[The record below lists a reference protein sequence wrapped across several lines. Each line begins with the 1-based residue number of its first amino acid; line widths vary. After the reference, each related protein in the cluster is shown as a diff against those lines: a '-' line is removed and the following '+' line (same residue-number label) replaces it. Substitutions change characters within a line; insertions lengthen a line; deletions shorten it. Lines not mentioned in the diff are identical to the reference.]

1 MLVTD
6 HALRVTVFLR
16 ALCTDFM
23 KIIETTLPGVLIF
36 EPNVFGDERGF
47 FVETYREQVFA
58 EAGLSATFVQ
68 DNQSRS
74 RRGVLRGLH
83 YQLQHPQAKLV
94 RVARGSVFDVAVDVR
109 RGSPTFGQWAGAI
122 LDDTNHWQMYTP
134 RGFAHGFVVLS
145 EVADFIYKCTDYY
158 HPQSETGIRWND
170 PSIGIEWPREILD
183 KVILSEKDLKLPL
196 LRDQGPENLPAFV
209 AV

>member
-1 MLVTD
+1 
-6 HALRVTVFLR
+6 
-16 ALCTDFM
+16 M
-23 KIIETTLPGVLIF
+23 KIVETSLPGVLIF
-36 EPNVFGDERGF
+36 KPKVFGDERGF
-47 FVETYREQVFA
+47 FIETYRGNVLA
-58 EAGLSATFVQ
+58 AAGLDVTFVQ

-83 YQLQHPQAKLV
+83 YQLQQPQGKLV
-94 RVARGSVFDVAVDVR
+94 RVARGRVFDVAVDVR

-122 LDDTNHWQMYTP
+122 LDDLNHWQMYTP
-134 RGFAHGFVVLS
+134 PGFAHGFVVLS

-158 HPQSETGIRWND
+158 HPQSEAGIRWND

-183 KVILSEKDLKLPL
+183 EVILSEKDMKLPL
-196 LRDQGPENLPAFV
+196 LKDQSPENFPAFV